1 MGKSNFNFN
10 ELFHVIFKHI
20 WIVIL
25 FTVVGG
31 SATFVLRPKATVTH
45 SATAQF
51 MVSPKRQ
58 YDVTNNT
65 LSDLVKTRDVLGVA
79 VKQYNRD
86 VDSSQDKASYADL
99 AARDSGLVVSV
110 TGNSRIIT
118 ISVGEQSAQDVKRL
132 ANLIVERAV
141 KVADLNLPTWKSE
154 VITKAYITSKEES
167 AFSGKKALI
176 LGAAVG
182 FVVGIEAAIL
192 YDRFGVGRLKHNR
205 AK

>member
-1 MGKSNFNFN
+1 MAKSNFNFN

-25 FTVVGG
+25 LTVIGAA
-31 SATFVLRPKATVTH
+31 ATFVLRPKVSITH

-79 VKQYNRD
+79 VKQYNHEI
-86 VDSSQDKASYADL
+86 DSSEDKASYADL
-99 AARDSGLVVSV
+99 AARDSSLVVSV

-118 ISVGEQSAQDVKRL
+118 ISVGEESAKDVKRL

-141 KVADLNLPTWKSE
+141 KVADTNLPTWKSQ
-154 VITKAYITSKEES
+154 VITKAYITSKEEG
-167 AFSGKKALI
+167 AFSGKKALV

-192 YDRFGVGRLKHNR
+192 YDRFLIGRLKRNT